1 MGRDSV
7 VIFIIINAKEVFIF
21 ERKLCIELH
30 KVNVLKINSSIDSLL
45 AFFLLLLAFFA
56 IDGALYSEKLLM
68 ILHQK
73 IKKIS
78 FTLQQSLIKEIRHKK
93 QKKSI
98 TNNLYHLDKESI
110 MKKMIVKWFKS
121 SSETCNT
128 CWIDEA
134 NIAAKHGSTTEPLVG
149 RKSQIRSHF
158 KVLKWLYTSQK
169 LKYSIPY

>member
-78 FTLQQSLIKEIRHKK
+78 FTL
-93 QKKSI
+93 
-98 TNNLYHLDKESI
+98 
-110 MKKMIVKWFKS
+110 
-121 SSETCNT
+121 
-128 CWIDEA
+128 
-134 NIAAKHGSTTEPLVG
+134 
-149 RKSQIRSHF
+149 
-158 KVLKWLYTSQK
+158 
-169 LKYSIPY
+169 

>member
-1 MGRDSV
+1 MQKK
-7 VIFIIINAKEVFIF
+7 IVFIF

-78 FTLQQSLIKEIRHKK
+78 FTL
-93 QKKSI
+93 
-98 TNNLYHLDKESI
+98 
-110 MKKMIVKWFKS
+110 
-121 SSETCNT
+121 
-128 CWIDEA
+128 
-134 NIAAKHGSTTEPLVG
+134 
-149 RKSQIRSHF
+149 
-158 KVLKWLYTSQK
+158 
-169 LKYSIPY
+169 

>member
-1 MGRDSV
+1 MQ
-7 VIFIIINAKEVFIF
+7 KKTVFIF

-78 FTLQQSLIKEIRHKK
+78 FTLKQSLIK
-93 QKKSI
+93 
-98 TNNLYHLDKESI
+98 
-110 MKKMIVKWFKS
+110 
-121 SSETCNT
+121 
-128 CWIDEA
+128 
-134 NIAAKHGSTTEPLVG
+134 
-149 RKSQIRSHF
+149 
-158 KVLKWLYTSQK
+158 
-169 LKYSIPY
+169 

>member
-1 MGRDSV
+1 MQ
-7 VIFIIINAKEVFIF
+7 KKTVFIF

-78 FTLQQSLIKEIRHKK
+78 FTLKQPLIK
-93 QKKSI
+93 
-98 TNNLYHLDKESI
+98 
-110 MKKMIVKWFKS
+110 
-121 SSETCNT
+121 
-128 CWIDEA
+128 
-134 NIAAKHGSTTEPLVG
+134 
-149 RKSQIRSHF
+149 
-158 KVLKWLYTSQK
+158 
-169 LKYSIPY
+169 